1 MPWSKNQSIPVKIR
15 YQDGTEVLQYA
26 DQLSDRQ
33 KYDLENQ
40 VSRSTGR
47 RFQQSYLETKIF
59 ITNTRISSNSNAITF
74 INTGSVN
81 FTINDLTISPG
92 QSFGVTGNDNEIDT
106 TSYNLVFPSPNAP
119 GNGCT
124 VIRKLMH

>member
-40 VSRSTGR
+40 VSRSTGK
-47 RFQQSYLETKIF
+47 RFQQFYLETKIY
-59 ITNTRISSNSNAITF
+59 ITNSRISSNSNAITF

-81 FTINDLTISPG
+81 FTINDLTIAPG
-92 QSFGVTGNDNEIDT
+92 QSFGVTGNENEVDT
-106 TSYNLVFPSPNAP
+106 TQYNLVFPSPNSAA
-119 GNGCT
+119 NGCT

>member
-15 YQDGTEVLQYA
+15 YQDGTEVLQYS

-47 RFQQSYLETKIF
+47 RYQQFYLETKIY
-59 ITNTRISSNSNAITF
+59 ITNSRISSNSNAITF

-81 FTINDLTISPG
+81 LTINDLTLAPG

-106 TSYNLVFPSPNAP
+106 TQYNLVFPSPNAP

>member
-1 MPWSKNQSIPVKIR
+1 MPWSKNQSIPVKVR
-15 YQDGTEVLQYA
+15 YKDGTEVLQYA
-26 DQLSDRQ
+26 DQLTDRQ

-47 RFQQSYLETKIF
+47 RFQQFYLETKIY
-59 ITNTRISSNSNAITF
+59 ITNARISSNSNAITF

-81 FTINDLTISPG
+81 LTINDLTLAPG

-106 TSYNLVFPSPNAP
+106 TQYNLVFPSPNAP